1 MNVFNVPINPDRW
14 KIFRKI
20 KGIGHIEPFRATKDM
35 KEGDLLVLNIV
46 ENKEE
51 NYHRGVYGFAIV
63 VKEMYL
69 LNDKND
75 TLNGE
80 NVVDGKITHFK
91 FDAPIIKFM
100 HYHKYVKNDITPSML
115 EQEGKD
121 YIINKLSKIDEN
133 GNIIPKEND
142 HRIDEEKNKE
152 AEEEFEDYEFKDD
165 EITKLLL
172 EGGKTKK
179 VRNVYKRSKEI
190 RQQVIKSHG
199 TICEACGFDFYKTYG
214 EIGMGFIEVHHID
227 PISTWE
233 EQREPDIENDFL
245 CLCSNCHSMVH
256 RNRKNVLSLENL
268 KTILLI
274 NKYKQ

>member
-1 MNVFNVPINPDRW
+1 MNVFNMPINPDRW
-14 KIFRKI
+14 PIFTKI

-46 ENKEE
+46 ENKKE

-75 TLNGE
+75 TLNDE

-100 HYHKYVKNDITPSML
+100 HYHKYVKNDKTPSML

-121 YIINKLSKIDEN
+121 YILNKLSKIDEN
-133 GNIIPKEND
+133 GNIIPKEKD
-142 HRIDEEKNKE
+142 HTIDEEKNKE

-165 EITKLLL
+165 EITKHL
-172 EGGKTKK
+172 EGLKIEKK
-179 VRNVYKRSKEI
+179 VNIYKRSKEI

-214 EIGMGFIEVHHID
+214 EIGIGFIEVHHID
-227 PISTWE
+227 PISTWGE
-233 EQREPDIENDFL
+233 EREPDIENDFL
-245 CLCSNCHSMVH
+245 CLCSNCHRMVH
-256 RNRKNVLSLENL
+256 RNRKNVLSLDNL
-268 KTILLI
+268 KTILLM